1 MITQN
6 DIITVKSWMG
16 LGDCNY
22 EIDHKD
28 DSIPES
34 GVVYCNIEHITEFF
48 DKCRHTNNEYVVIS
62 GFSDYGV
69 ALQKEYPVCMD
80 MLKWLSTYAQSIIPR
95 LEYNSLEIPAP
106 CDRDQCDIEDMY
118 SVRCYAHTRAT
129 FNEIPPNVKK
139 WFLVNSMT
147 YDKRIQGIPLG
158 VGKDASEEIS
168 KTKKYAGNEKQN
180 WLYINW
186 QNYTVER
193 HDLLQAFKSN
203 KTHWMTIVEEPKE
216 FSEFLDELAQHAFV
230 VCPAGNGVD
239 CYRTLEAIYV
249 GCIPIVLNSPTTQY
263 LRDLPI
269 LIIDNW
275 NQINYN
281 FLQDQYEKFQNME
294 YDLSRAKLSY
304 WKEQIDEFKRH
315 IAH

>member
-1 MITQN
+1 M
-6 DIITVKSWMG
+6 D

-48 DKCRHTNNEYVVIS
+48 DKCRNTDNEYVVVS

-69 ALQKEYPVCMD
+69 ALQEEHPVCMD
-80 MLKWLSTYAQSIIPR
+80 MLKWLSTYAHEVIPR
-95 LEYNSLEIPAP
+95 LGYKSLEIPAP
-106 CDRDQCDIEDMY
+106 CDIDQCNIKDTY

-129 FNEIPPNVKK
+129 FNEIPSNVKK
-139 WFLVNSMT
+139 WFLVNSMIH
-147 YDKRIQGIPLG
+147 DKRIQGIPLG
-158 VGKDASEEIS
+158 VGKAASEEIS
-168 KTKKYAGNEKQN
+168 RVKKYSATEKQN

-193 HDLLQAFKSN
+193 YNLLQALKAN
-203 KTHWMTIVEEPKE
+203 QTHWMTIVKEPKE
-216 FSEFLDELAQHAFV
+216 FPEFLDELAQHAFV
-230 VCPAGNGVD
+230 LCPAGNGVD
-239 CYRTLEAIYV
+239 CYRTLEALYV

-269 LIIDNW
+269 LIIDDW
-275 NQINYN
+275 NQISYN
-281 FLQDQYEKFQNME
+281 FLQEQYEKFQNTE
-294 YDLSRAKLSY
+294 YNLDQIKLSY
-304 WKEQIDEFKRH
+304 WKEKIDESKRH
-315 IAH
+315 ITH